1 MSDLAHPELARKV
14 QSLED
19 WRKLTVDPTLEE
31 HSEKL
36 KAFERIEQQI
46 SGVITFFKVAASIVA
61 TTATIVEVTRFV
73 LTMLHIAK

>member
-1 MSDLAHPELARKV
+1 MSELAHPELNRRV

-31 HSEKL
+31 HGEKL

-46 SGVITFFKVAASIVA
+46 TGVVRFFKIMASIVA
-61 TTATIVEVTRFV
+61 TVATIVEVTRFV
-73 LTMLHIAK
+73 LTMLHLVR

>member
-1 MSDLAHPELARKV
+1 MSELAHPELNRRV

-36 KAFERIEQQI
+36 KSFERIEQQI
-46 SGVITFFKVAASIVA
+46 AGVVKFFKISASVVA

-73 LTMLHIAK
+73 LMMLHLVR